1 MADAFEPRIL
11 GFCCNW
17 CSYAAADLAGVSRS
31 QYPANIRVVRV
42 LCSGMVHPR
51 LVIDALARGVDGV
64 LLLGCHPGDCHYQEG
79 NKTAKQRADAI
90 SVMLEDL
97 GIEKERFRLA
107 WVSASE
113 GARFAQ
119 VVRDM
124 VDATRALGPNPHRTP
139 AEHAQRG

>member
-1 MADAFEPRIL
+1 M
-11 GFCCNW
+11 
-17 CSYAAADLAGVSRS
+17 
-31 QYPANIRVVRV
+31 
-42 LCSGMVHPR
+42 
-51 LVIDALARGVDGV
+51 
-64 LLLGCHPGDCHYQEG
+64 
-79 NKTAKQRADAI
+79 
-90 SVMLEDL
+90 MLEDL

-124 VDATRALGPNPHRTP
+124 VDATRALGPNPHRTA